1 MKIYEIVSNIISET
15 ASAGATSSANI
26 GTVVN
31 RRINAAN
38 FHSAATLE
46 DHRHQTERILQ
57 AIAPAQ

>member
-1 MKIYEIVSNIISET
+1 MKRYMLTKISV
-15 ASAGATSSANI
+15 ALFSAI

-38 FHSAATLE
+38 FHSVATLE
-46 DHRHQTERILQ
+46 DHRHQTEQILQ